1 MASINKNTPEFTQD
15 TRICKPRVT
24 RATRTEAAPPAKL
37 RPRVDSILSPPPSS
51 IDGEQQSDTN
61 ASRHENLSH
70 VYVWDATAPTPPP
83 SPSLLSIDGTG
94 SNLKTFRIPHLSR
107 EDAKSIEALAE
118 RCERMMGDS
127 LAHNVPPQVTED
139 VQSSGKLEVHP
150 HVDVTLIS
158 PEGEMITH
166 PVYYCWHVAST
177 DMLILPQS
185 LLSEMGGNL
194 DPDELKGEL
203 KASRVDHDRLPDE
216 FKTSKDEHEET
227 VVALT
232 SDLEIV
238 EGGRNALFERLAT
251 SKAKHDENLKAAWQ
265 DVYDMLE
272 LRDKAWDRE
281 KTALRT
287 RDVARQERDK
297 LREEL
302 RTSEERHEAV
312 IRALQDEVLMV
323 KKERYLAVEERA
335 KLEHKLNTS
344 KMEQEFMSGNLRDQL
359 VTLEK
364 ERKKAVEGKDRAVE
378 GLRASKAEQDRVV
391 QDLQVQLET
400 TRQERDEALEQ
411 RDLATE
417 EKKGALKAVST
428 SKAEVAVAKKEMQI
442 LAQQL
447 SEGEDLVLRI
457 KEERSYAKM
466 QLEIYV
472 DVGEKVVA
480 DFEAKVAELDAR
492 IEFQRELRKKHEET
506 IVDIG
511 KKNAELVEKLKSKEN
526 ELGGTYPSGENSQ
539 DEGMLN
545 SVIILPALVIGEL
558 PRSGW
563 STVHWRAQ
571 ETYPILEAMYQKD
584 KPSPGRLDAVAQ
596 EEACKSWTESMR
608 LPGIFGGRR
617 KNEAIL
623 PRWESGRG
631 S

>member
-1 MASINKNTPEFTQD
+1 MRK
-15 TRICKPRVT
+15 
-24 RATRTEAAPPAKL
+24 
-37 RPRVDSILSPPPSS
+37 
-51 IDGEQQSDTN
+51 
-61 ASRHENLSH
+61 
-70 VYVWDATAPTPPP
+70 
-83 SPSLLSIDGTG
+83 
-94 SNLKTFRIPHLSR
+94 
-107 EDAKSIEALAE
+107 
-118 RCERMMGDS
+118 
-127 LAHNVPPQVTED
+127 
-139 VQSSGKLEVHP
+139 SSGKLEVHP

-238 EGGRNALFERLAT
+238 EGERNALFERLAT

-302 RTSEERHEAV
+302 KSSGERHEAV
-312 IRALQDEVLMV
+312 IRALQDEVSMV
-323 KKERYLAVEERA
+323 KKEHYLAVEGTA
-335 KLEHKLNTS
+335 KLERKLKTS
-344 KMEQEFMSGNLRDQL
+344 KM
-359 VTLEK
+359 
-364 ERKKAVEGKDRAVE
+364 
-378 GLRASKAEQDRVV
+378 EQDRVV

-400 TRQERDEALEQ
+400 VRQERNEALEQ

-506 IVDIG
+506 IVNIG
-511 KKNAELVEKLKSKEN
+511 KKKRGV
-526 ELGGTYPSGENSQ
+526 GGKIEIEGE
-539 DEGMLN
+539 
-545 SVIILPALVIGEL
+545 
-558 PRSGW
+558 
-563 STVHWRAQ
+563 RARR
-571 ETYPILEAMYQKD
+571 YISL
-584 KPSPGRLDAVAQ
+584 
-596 EEACKSWTESMR
+596 
-608 LPGIFGGRR
+608 RR
-617 KNEAIL
+617 KLA
-623 PRWESGRG
+623 R
-631 S
+631 